1 MRAETKCDTM
11 GKTILRRYKMDN
23 HEELSTNQAGRN
35 TWQKV
40 KMVSGKAGEVL
51 GVIVNLLYKLR
62 KVFMAAPVVYYAIKL
77 ARYNSVNLPKV
88 VGINLQANGAF
99 AQTITRQLAVMGPLG
114 VTAACLLLMFL
125 SRKAMY
131 PWAISIFSLAL
142 PLLLLLT
149 NRYPA

>member
-1 MRAETKCDTM
+1 
-11 GKTILRRYKMDN
+11 MDHHN
-23 HEELSTNQAGRN
+23 EQPANQAGQ
-35 TWQKV
+35 TGWQKTKAV
-40 KMVSGKAGEVL
+40 FGKAGEIV

-77 ARYNSVNLPKV
+77 AMYNQENLPEV
-88 VGINLQANGAF
+88 VGVNMQSSGAF
-99 AQTITRQLAVMGPLG
+99 AQTLTRQLAIMGPLG

-131 PWAISIFSLAL
+131 PWAVSIFSLAI
-142 PLLLLLT
+142 PILLLIS

>member
-1 MRAETKCDTM
+1 
-11 GKTILRRYKMDN
+11 MDK
-23 HEELSTNQAGRN
+23 HEEHSTNQAGRN

-142 PLLLLLT
+142 PLLLLLS